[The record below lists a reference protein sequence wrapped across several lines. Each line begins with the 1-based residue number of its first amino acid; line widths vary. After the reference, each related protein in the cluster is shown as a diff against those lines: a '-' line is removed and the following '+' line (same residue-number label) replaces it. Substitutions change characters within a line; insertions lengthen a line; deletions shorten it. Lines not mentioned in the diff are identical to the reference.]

1 MICSSRRSIQ
11 AQRYHRKLMR
21 QKINKKLDHV
31 ITSLDAITAA
41 NVSDLMRNRP
51 TTTSYTHLRQRLV
64 YVYELSD
71 RERADRPLDIGH
83 LGDQKPLELANK
95 MLNMLEDRC
104 KFSRNL
110 PLSSGGTEKSARLL
124 HHQNLNC
131 VSSWSRPTL
140 FIFRHNGWK
149 RDGDGCFTKYR
160 DAIRNSC
167 CFRQSMT

>member
-1 MICSSRRSIQ
+1 MDKTAAAAEINAVTVNLPTFWREQPELWFAQ
-11 AQRYHRKLMR
+11 AEGQFRLRGITDENAKF
-21 QKINKKLDHV
+21 DHV
-31 ITSLDAITAA
+31 ITSLDAITVA
-41 NVSDLMRNRP
+41 NVSNLMRNRP
-51 TTTSYTHLRQRLV
+51 TTTPYTRLRQRLAHI
-64 YVYELSD
+64 YELSD

-131 VSSWSRPTL
+131 VSS
-140 FIFRHNGWK
+140 
-149 RDGDGCFTKYR
+149 
-160 DAIRNSC
+160 
-167 CFRQSMT
+167 